1 MSTQRQNAI
10 KLLPPSDYRFCFF
23 FYLCILFP
31 LVTGILIW
39 HVKEL
44 LCLLILNITSYF
56 QNLLNIR
63 KTVTGVVTD
72 FLDASRPAAEAML
85 IAFQELEKRCRSKRN
100 IKESSSFW
108 VRGCCKKFTGLN
120 SKALRTAILKALNP
134 VCTLIQRGN

>member
-1 MSTQRQNAI
+1 M
-10 KLLPPSDYRFCFF
+10 LF

-85 IAFQELEKRCRSKRN
+85 IAFQELEKGVDQN
-100 IKESSSFW
+100 E
-108 VRGCCKKFTGLN
+108 
-120 SKALRTAILKALNP
+120 ILKNLLASGLEGAAKS
-134 VCTLIQRGN
+134 LRD

>member
-1 MSTQRQNAI
+1 MQSNYF
-10 KLLPPSDYRFCFF
+10 PSDYRFCFF

-85 IAFQELEKRCRSKRN
+85 IAFQELEKGVDQN
-100 IKESSSFW
+100 E
-108 VRGCCKKFTGLN
+108 
-120 SKALRTAILKALNP
+120 ILKNLLASGLEGAAKS
-134 VCTLIQRGN
+134 LRD